1 MIGYIYKIHVH
12 DKIYIGSTNNL
23 EKREEYHNIDL
34 IEKNTKLYKYC
45 RNNNIKQ
52 INLVLLDKLE
62 YENTSDLKWLE
73 RKYIE
78 KYDSIKNGLNMVLP
92 INNQE
97 EKNNIK
103 KRLKFIIRRKKN
115 LGI

>member
-1 MIGYIYKIHVH
+1 MIGYVYKIHVH

-23 EKREEYHNIDL
+23 EKREECHNNNL
-34 IEKNTKLYKYC
+34 IEKNTKLYRYC

-62 YENTSDLKWLE
+62 YENKSDLKWLE

-78 KYDSIKNGLNMVLP
+78 KYDSIKDGLNMVLP

-97 EKNNIK
+97 EKNNNK
-103 KRLKFIIRRKKN
+103 NRLKFIIRHKKK
-115 LGI
+115 IRI